1 MTPKMT
7 PNDPPGT
14 VFRVVFHIK
23 HPTPYPQSSIQ
34 SKPTVQHLTYLLP
47 AGLRALLLFLV
58 AGFTAVQQQQPQKQH
73 VVCRSW

>member
-14 VFRVVFHIK
+14 GFRVVFHIK
-23 HPTPYPQSSIQ
+23 H
-34 SKPTVQHLTYLLP
+34 PTVQHLTYLLP

-58 AGFTAVQQQQPQKQH
+58 AGFTAVQQQQPQKQP